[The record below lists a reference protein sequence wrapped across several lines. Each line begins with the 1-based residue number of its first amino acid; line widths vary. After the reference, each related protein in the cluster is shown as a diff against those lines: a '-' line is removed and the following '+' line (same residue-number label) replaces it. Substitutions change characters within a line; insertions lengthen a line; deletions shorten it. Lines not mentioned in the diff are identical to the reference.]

1 MNNKTALITG
11 AYKGLGYALAER
23 LAKQGWK
30 LLITARSSEQLLD
43 AKNKLAAHTEVIAIA
58 GDVRDEIHL
67 LEIADLLGRI
77 EWKLDLVVNNASY
90 LGESP
95 MKRVLEH
102 SIDRMHLVLHT
113 NMIAPISLLQKLQAF
128 LNPQAKIINISSDAA
143 KEIYETWGIYGAAKA
158 GLDHMTAVLG
168 IEYPQFYFYAFDP
181 GDMRTDM
188 HQDAFPNEDI
198 SDRPLP
204 KEFAVPT
211 LLQLI
216 QQNVPSGRY
225 TFNSKMTKNYG
236 HINQ

>member
-1 MNNKTALITG
+1 M
-11 AYKGLGYALAER
+11 
-23 LAKQGWK
+23 
-30 LLITARSSEQLLD
+30 ITARSAEQLLE
-43 AKNKLAAHTEVIAIA
+43 AKNKLSNYTQVVAIS

-67 LEIADLLGRI
+67 LELADVLGRKG
-77 EWKLDLVVNNASY
+77 WKLDLVVNNASY

-95 MKRVLEH
+95 MKKILEH
-102 SIDRMHLVLHT
+102 SIDSMHLVLHT
-113 NMIAPISLLQKLQAF
+113 NMIAPISLLQKLQSF
-128 LNPQAKIINISSDAA
+128 LNPKAKIINVSSDAA

-158 GLDHMTAVLG
+158 GLDHLTAVLG

-204 KEFAVPT
+204 QEFAVPA

-216 QQNVPSGRY
+216 QKNVPSGRY
-225 TFNSKMTKNYG
+225 SFNAKMTENYE
-236 HINQ
+236 HTNQ